1 MIPLLNNISPDF
13 KKLLSGSGLVMAFK
27 VAGAGAGYIFAYLIT
42 TNYGAESFGI
52 FELSLTALTIAS
64 LFSRLG
70 LGGALVR
77 FISEFIEKGADVHL
91 LKVYRLALFIS
102 LPFSIFL
109 GILLYLYAHELAML
123 FGNEGLTTPFRIVAH
138 IVPFATS
145 YQINAEAYRGMK
157 EMTGYSILQRGT
169 VIIIAIAVFFMLQF
183 QDYETH
189 LIPLFSFGTGVVLL
203 SIFTA
208 FTTPRTLSKQVVAKT
223 TFKTDEIAIKP
234 LLKVAFPMLIST
246 SMFMIMNW
254 TDTLMIG
261 YYLDES
267 EVGIY
272 RLAFKIATLITF
284 AQFAINSIAA
294 PMFSSFSAKNDLASL
309 RKMTL
314 NIGYMNLIISTPI
327 FIAILIFPSF
337 VLDFFGEEFTTGVA
351 PLIILAIGQ
360 IINAIC
366 GPVMYLLNM
375 TGKEKQ
381 ARNIIIVA
389 SIINIALNLY
399 LIPIYGLMGAAIA
412 TGVSTV
418 VWNIMAVFQIKKEY
432 GFISIPHPF

>member
-27 VAGAGAGYIFAYLIT
+27 VAGAGAGYMFAYLIT

-64 LFSRLG
+64 LFARLG

-123 FGNEGLTTPFRIVAH
+123 FGNEALTTPFRIVAH

-203 SIFTA
+203 SIFAA

-272 RLAFKIATLITF
+272 RLAFKVATLITF

-294 PMFSSFSAKNDLASL
+294 PMFSSFSAKYDLASL

-314 NIGYMNLIISTPI
+314 NIGYMNLIISTPH
-327 FIAILIFPSF
+327 FYS
-337 VLDFFGEEFTTGVA
+337 
-351 PLIILAIGQ
+351 
-360 IINAIC
+360 NS
-366 GPVMYLLNM
+366 YLPKFCFRLL
-375 TGKEKQ
+375 
-381 ARNIIIVA
+381 R
-389 SIINIALNLY
+389 
-399 LIPIYGLMGAAIA
+399 
-412 TGVSTV
+412 
-418 VWNIMAVFQIKKEY
+418 
-432 GFISIPHPF
+432 

>member
-1 MIPLLNNISPDF
+1 VKSLINNLSPDF
-13 KKLLSGSGLVMAFK
+13 KKLLSGSSLVMAFK

-42 TNYGAESFGI
+42 SNYGAEAFGI

-64 LFSRLG
+64 LFARLG

-77 FISEFIEKGADVHL
+77 FIPEFVEKGDYVRL
-91 LKVYRLALFIS
+91 RKVYKLALSLS
-102 LPFSIFL
+102 LPFAIVL
-109 GILLYLYAHELAML
+109 GIALYFYASDLAII
-123 FGNEGLTTPFRIVAH
+123 FGNERLTLPFKIVAH
-138 IVPFATS
+138 IIPFATW
-145 YQINAEAYRGMK
+145 YEINAEAYRGMK
-157 EMTGYSILQRGT
+157 KMVGYSILQRGT
-169 VIIIAIAVFFMLQF
+169 VVLIAVATLL
-183 QDYETH
+183 YLRYSGVETDESP
-189 LIPLFSFGTGVVLL
+189 LIAFVSAVVVLSL
-203 SIFTA
+203 IAA
-208 FTTPRTLSKQVVAKT
+208 FTTPRAISNLVPKKT
-223 TFKTDEIAIKP
+223 ISDSQEISLRP

-261 YYLDES
+261 YYLDEA

-272 RLAFKIATLITF
+272 RLAFKVATLITF

-294 PMFSSFSAKNDLASL
+294 PMFSSFKAQDDLAGL
-309 RKMTL
+309 IKMTR
-314 NIGYMNLIISTPI
+314 NIGYMNLAISTPI

-337 VLDFFGEEFTTGVA
+337 VLDFFGEEFTAGVY

-360 IINAIC
+360 IINALC

-389 SIINIALNLY
+389 SVINVALNLY
-399 LIPIYGLMGAAIA
+399 FIPLYGLMGAAIA

-418 VWNIMAVFQIKKEY
+418 VWNVMAVFQIKKEY

>member
-64 LFSRLG
+64 LFARLG

-91 LKVYRLALFIS
+91 RKVYRLALFIS

-109 GILLYLYAHELAML
+109 GVLLYLYAYELAML
-123 FGNEGLTTPFRIVAH
+123 FGNEALTTPFRIVAH
-138 IVPFATS
+138 IIPFATS

-203 SIFTA
+203 SIFAA

-272 RLAFKIATLITF
+272 RLAFKVATLITF

>member
-1 MIPLLNNISPDF
+1 MLSFLSNLNPDF

-27 VAGAGAGYIFAYLIT
+27 VAGAGAGYVFAYLIT
-42 TNYGAESFGI
+42 SNYGAESFGI

-64 LFSRLG
+64 LFARLG

-77 FISEFIEKGADVHL
+77 FIPEFVEKGAGANL
-91 LKVYRLALFIS
+91 RKVYRLAILLS
-102 LPFSIFL
+102 LPFSILL
-109 GILLYLYAHELAML
+109 GVLLYVYAYDLAML
-123 FGNEGLTTPFRIVAH
+123 FGNEGLTTPFRIAAH
-138 IVPFATS
+138 IIPFATS

-157 EMTGYSILQRGT
+157 KMKGYSILQRGT
-169 VIIIAIAVFFMLQF
+169 VILIAIAAFFILQF
-183 QDYETH
+183 QGYETH
-189 LIPLFSFGTGVVLL
+189 LIPLFSFGIGVILL
-203 SIFTA
+203 SVFAA
-208 FTTPRTLSKQVVAKT
+208 FTTPRTLSKQVVSQT
-223 TFKTDEIAIKP
+223 ISKTDEIAIKP

-246 SMFMIMNW
+246 SMFMIMSW
-254 TDTLMIG
+254 SDTLMIG

-272 RLAFKIATLITF
+272 RLAFKVATLITF

-294 PMFSSFSAKNDLASL
+294 PMFSSFSAKNDLAGL
-309 RKMTL
+309 RKMTR

-337 VLDFFGEEFTTGVA
+337 VLDFFGEEFTDGVA

-389 SIINIALNLY
+389 SIINVALNLY
-399 LIPIYGLMGAAIA
+399 LIPLYGLMGAAIA